1 MYKITYY
8 IGCNDKDTLK
18 QELSNNDFVLV
29 FQKIFKDFTLQK
41 GNGYFTNTNGLK
53 TIEQSF
59 IITLITDDTKEF
71 DDKILKANCNVLKRR
86 LNQESILVTKEL
98 IQASFM

>member
-18 QELSNNDFVLV
+18 QELSYNDFIIV
-29 FQKIFKDFTLQK
+29 FQTLFEDFTLQK
-41 GNGYFTNTNGLK
+41 GKRYFTNAKGYK
-53 TIEQSF
+53 TIEQCF
-59 IITLITDDTKEF
+59 VITLITDKEYKTKDVRIKENC
-71 DDKILKANCNVLKRR
+71 DILKII

>member
-18 QELSNNDFVLV
+18 QELSYNDFIIV
-29 FQKIFKDFTLQK
+29 FQTLFKDFTLQTGK
-41 GNGYFTNTNGLK
+41 GYFTNAKGYKSIEQCFVITFITDNIKEFNDNIIKINCDNLK
-53 TIEQSF
+53 T
-59 IITLITDDTKEF
+59 
-71 DDKILKANCNVLKRR
+71 R
-86 LNQESILVTKEL
+86 LNQDSILVTKEL

>member
-18 QELSNNDFVLV
+18 QELSYNDFIFV
-29 FQKIFKDFTLQK
+29 FQTLFKDFTLQK
-41 GNGYFTNTNGLK
+41 CIGYFTNANGYK
-53 TIEQSF
+53 TIEQCF
-59 IITLITDDTKEF
+59 VITLITNNIKEF
-71 DDKILKANCNVLKRR
+71 NDNIIKINCDKLITR

>member
-18 QELSNNDFVLV
+18 QELSYNDFIFV
-29 FQKIFKDFTLQK
+29 FQTLFKDFTLQK
-41 GNGYFTNTNGLK
+41 GKGYFTNANGYK
-53 TIEQSF
+53 TIEQCF
-59 IITLITDDTKEF
+59 VITLITNNIKEF
-71 DDKILKANCNVLKRR
+71 NDNIIKINCDKLQTR
-86 LNQESILVTKEL
+86 LNQESILASKEL

>member
-18 QELSNNDFVLV
+18 QELSYNDFIIV
-29 FQKIFKDFTLQK
+29 FQTLFKDFTLQK
-41 GNGYFTNTNGLK
+41 GKRYFTNAKGYK
-53 TIEQSF
+53 TIEQCF
-59 IITLITDDTKEF
+59 VITLITDNIKEF
-71 DDKILKANCNVLKRR
+71 NDNIIKINCDKLKTR

>member
-1 MYKITYY
+1 MYRITYY
-8 IGCNDKDTLK
+8 VGCNDKDTLK
-18 QELSNNDFVLV
+18 QELPDNDFIIL
-29 FQKIFKDFTLQK
+29 FQKLFKDFTLQK
-41 GNGYFTNTNGLK
+41 SKGYFTNTSGLK

-71 DDKILKANCNVLKRR
+71 DDKILKANCNILKKY

>member
-18 QELSNNDFVLV
+18 QELSYNDFIIV
-29 FQKIFKDFTLQK
+29 FQTLFEDFTLQK
-41 GNGYFTNTNGLK
+41 GKGYFTNAKGYK
-53 TIEQSF
+53 TIEQCF
-59 IITLITDDTKEF
+59 VITLITDKEYKTKDVRIKENC
-71 DDKILKANCNVLKRR
+71 DILKII